1 MIRNP
6 VYSFFHTPGTIAA
19 VFPRLMLAVL
29 FFYHGASKAFGWF
42 GGEGFPA
49 TLETMTG
56 TNGFGISTLL
66 ATAAVATEIA
76 IAPLFLLGL
85 FTRLA
90 ALAAILLM
98 GGALYFVHGGGAF
111 TDLQLPLLVLAS
123 GLCLLFLGG
132 GTLSIDR
139 RISRNLLPEVGT
151 RLSY

>member
-1 MIRNP
+1 VIRNP
-6 VYSFFHTPGTIAA
+6 VYSLFHTPGTIAA

-42 GGEGFPA
+42 GGEGFSA

-56 TNGFGISTLL
+56 SGGFGISTFL
-66 ATAAVATEIA
+66 ATVAVATEVA
-76 IAPLFLLGL
+76 VAPLFLLGL

-90 ALAAILLM
+90 ALATIFLM
-98 GGALYFVHGGGAF
+98 GGALYFVHGGGPF
-111 TDLQLPLLVLAS
+111 TDLQLPLLVLAC

-139 RISRNLLPEVGT
+139 RISRTLLPEVGSS
-151 RLSY
+151 LSY